1 MKMTLLEMVQNI
13 LSDMDSEEINS
24 ISDSNE
30 AEQVVQVIKASYFNM
45 IASRFI
51 PELAQI
57 LKLTSLSQSARPT
70 HFQFPTR
77 VKNVEFLDY
86 NISKVVGGVKYERMK
101 YISPD
106 EFFSVSDGRDSEAS
120 NVVKVLDVEADS
132 TLLIRNDVHPSYYTS
147 FDDEHVVFDSF
158 DSSVD
163 STLLASKTRG
173 YGVKYPTFDTTSD
186 GFVPDIDDTMFPFL
200 LAESKS
206 TAMSL
211 FKSGSDPKI
220 EQAARRQK
228 NYVQNDMYK
237 VNAGK
242 PKNNY
247 GRR

>member
-30 AEQVVQVIKASYFNM
+30 AEQIVQVIKTSYFNM

-51 PELAQI
+51 PEHSQAI
-57 LKLTSLSQSARPT
+57 KLNSLSQSARPT
-70 HFQFPTR
+70 HFVFPAR
-77 VKNVEFLDY
+77 VKNLESLSY
-86 NISKVVGGVKYERMK
+86 NVSEVTGGVEYRRLQ
-101 YISPD
+101 YLTPD
-106 EFFSVSDGRDSEAS
+106 EFFGVSDNRNSEAS
-120 NVVKVLDVEADS
+120 NTIKVLDVQADT
-132 TLLIRNDVHPSYYTS
+132 TLLIRNDVMPSYYTT
-147 FDDEHVVFDSF
+147 FDDEHIVLDSYK
-158 DSSVD
+158 
-163 STLLASKTRG
+163 STVEATLPSSKTRA
-173 YGVKYPTFDTTSD
+173 YGVRYPTFDTTSD
-186 GFVPDIDDTMFPFL
+186 GFVPDIDGTMFPFL

-228 NYVQNDMYK
+228 SYVQNDMHREK
-237 VNAGK
+237 VGRT
-242 PKNNY
+242 KNDY

>member
-70 HFQFPTR
+70 HFQFPTS

>member
-30 AEQVVQVIKASYFNM
+30 AEQIVQVLKTTYNNM

-51 PELAQI
+51 PELAQV
-57 LKLTSLSQSARPT
+57 LNLVSLSQSARPT
-70 HFQFPTR
+70 HFVFPDR
-77 VKNVEFLDY
+77 VKNIEFLDY
-86 NISKVVGGVKYERMK
+86 NTSEVAGGVSYERLT
-101 YISPD
+101 YLTPD
-106 EFFSVSDGRDSEAS
+106 EFFSVSDGRDSES
-120 NVVKVLDVEADS
+120 STVTKVPDLEADS
-132 TLLIRNDVHPSYYTS
+132 TLLIRNDTMPSYYTS
-147 FDDEHVVFDSF
+147 FDDTHIILDSYK
-158 DSSVD
+158 SSVEVV
-163 STLLASKTRG
+163 LQASKTRS

-186 GFVPDIDDTMFPFL
+186 GFIPDIDDTMFPFL
-200 LAESKS
+200 LAEAKS

-228 NYVQNDMYK
+228 AYVQNDMYK
-237 VNAGK
+237 IK
-242 PKNNY
+242 KERPKNDY

>member
-13 LSDMDSEEINS
+13 LSDMDSEEVNS

-30 AEQVVQVIKASYFNM
+30 AEQVVQVIKASYYNM

-57 LKLTSLSQSARPT
+57 IKLDSLSQSARPT

-77 VKNVEFLDY
+77 VKNIEFIDY
-86 NISKVVGGVKYERMK
+86 NISEVSGGVKYDRMK

-106 EFFSVSDGRDSEAS
+106 EFFSVSDRRDSEAG
-120 NVVKVLDVEADS
+120 NVVKVPDVDAGS
-132 TLLIRNDVHPSYYTS
+132 TLLIRNDVFPTYYTT
-147 FDDEHVVFDSF
+147 FNDEHIVFDSYK
-158 DSSVD
+158 SSIEA
-163 STLLASKTRG
+163 TLQSSKTRG

-186 GFVPDIDDTMFPFL
+186 GFVPDIDATMFPFL

-211 FKSGSDPKI
+211 FKSGSDPKV

-228 NYVQNDMYK
+228 SYVQNDMHRAN
-237 VNAGK
+237 VGK

>member
-51 PELAQI
+51 PELSQI